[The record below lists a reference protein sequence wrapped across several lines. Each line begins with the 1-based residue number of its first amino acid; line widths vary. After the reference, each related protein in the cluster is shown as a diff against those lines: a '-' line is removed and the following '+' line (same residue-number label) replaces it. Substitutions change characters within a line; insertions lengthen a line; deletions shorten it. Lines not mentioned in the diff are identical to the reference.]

1 MPLPVLPYLTK
12 TVRPS
17 PPETIHEIHLLSLQD
32 EFAQI
37 LTTEEFLT
45 QVQV

>member
-1 MPLPVLPYLTK
+1 MLLPVLPYLTK
-12 TVRPS
+12 NGQTIS
-17 PPETIHEIHLLSLQD
+17 PETIHEIHLLSLQD